1 MSICVPSAVLAAD
14 LVTFESLNLTV
25 KSCPSSPAPGI
36 TTSPLDGAFSLGACI
51 TTSSID
57 ADSSSELA
65 ALDFPVKLIGISIG
79 FSSLI
84 SPLAFKDTTSSLS
97 FSMFLISPVT
107 VSFSLSKFISTFSG
121 FIIGVVLTTTGSFLT
136 LSILLCT

>member
-25 KSCPSSPAPGI
+25 KSCPFSPAPGI

-65 ALDFPVKLIGISIG
+65 ALDFPVKLIGIC
-79 FSSLI
+79 SLI
-84 SPLAFKDTTSSLS
+84 SPLACKDTTSSLS

-121 FIIGVVLTTTGSFLT
+121 FIIGVVLTTTGLLLT